1 MLVSIGIFGICK
13 AIMTESAATMNL
25 SMKTSGPMALI
36 TLERPAQS
44 NAYTQGMLAQM
55 ERFLDDAEADAH
67 VRAIVFTGEGSR
79 AFCAGADRREIA
91 HRDWRSVLALRSARL
106 FERIRKSGKV
116 TVAAINGVAV
126 GGGLELALS
135 CDLRLAVVSAR
146 FWLPEPEFGLIP
158 AAAAT
163 KLLPRTVGAL
173 RARDLV
179 LGGARWTSQ
188 EASAAGLLTDIAP
201 DDSLMD
207 CVELWVGRVVR
218 RDADALFLA
227 KQALELSGTGVD
239 STPFDLLAQAL
250 LVQLQKSSTKESA

>member
-1 MLVSIGIFGICK
+1 
-13 AIMTESAATMNL
+13 MTENAATMNV
-25 SMKTSGPMALI
+25 SMRTSGPMALI
-36 TLERPAQS
+36 TLGRPAHS

-55 ERFLDDAEADAH
+55 EKFIDEAESNAD
-67 VRAIVFTGEGSR
+67 VRAIVFTGEGAR

-91 HRDWRSVLALRSARL
+91 HRDWRSVLSLKSARL
-106 FERIRKSGKV
+106 FERIRRSSKV

-135 CDLRLAVVSAR
+135 CDLRLAVASAR

-179 LGGARWTSQ
+179 LGGAQWTSS
-188 EASAAGLLTDIAP
+188 EASAAGLLTEVAP
-201 DDSLMD
+201 DDALMD
-207 CVELWVGRVVR
+207 CVQRWVGRIVR
-218 RDADALFLA
+218 RNADALFLA
-227 KQALELSGTGVD
+227 KQALELSSTGAD
-239 STPFDLLAQAL
+239 STQFDLLAQAL